1 MYNREP
7 HYSFRVYE
15 RIFQVTASE
24 QEMGHHSLESTVLAS
39 QMNEEQE
46 REYSHTGVGQSDF
59 MVVKRWNVAYEAIVL
74 WETRERTRENLQ
86 IKSKNLC
93 RLKKISRFRKG
104 QK

>member
-1 MYNREP
+1 M
-7 HYSFRVYE
+7 
-15 RIFQVTASE
+15 TASE
-24 QEMGHHSLESTVLAS
+24 QEMGRHSLESAVPAS
-39 QMNEEQE
+39 QMKEEQE

-59 MVVKRWNVAYEAIVL
+59 TVVKRWNIAHEAIVL
-74 WETRERTRENLQ
+74 WETRERTRENFQ